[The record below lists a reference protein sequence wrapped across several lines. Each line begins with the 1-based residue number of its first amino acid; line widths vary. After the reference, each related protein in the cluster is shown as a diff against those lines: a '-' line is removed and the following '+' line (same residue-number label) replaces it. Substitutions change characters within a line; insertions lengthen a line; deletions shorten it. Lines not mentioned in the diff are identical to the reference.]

1 MSPNLKVKAH
11 LAKNLSLNPST
22 KNLKDRRRKKRRIL
36 KSNLKRLQSQETAI
50 HQPSKNNSS
59 SFVKSMKR
67 RLSMSSR
74 VYCLKI
80 DKAKMELNL
89 S

>member
-11 LAKNLSLNPST
+11 LAKNLILNPNPQ
-22 KNLKDRRRKKRRIL
+22 NLKDRRRKKRRIL
-36 KSNLKRLQSQETAI
+36 KSNLKRLENQGAAI

-59 SFVKSMKR
+59 NFVKSMKR